1 MVCEQSGYR
10 LQSLVMPSNLID
22 FDEGGKK
29 LEGISELFDGWT
41 ALPLGAM
48 ETVEKEDRI
57 MNGKALWVALE
68 AKPGKEAEVEKFL
81 QAGQGLVE
89 AEPRTASWFA
99 IKMGPSSYGIF
110 DTFADDSGRDAHLN
124 GKVAQALK
132 EKAADLLAKSP
143 SIEKIDV
150 IASKLPK

>member
-1 MVCEQSGYR
+1 MLLSANES
-10 LQSLVMPSNLID
+10 S
-22 FDEGGKK
+22 KK
-29 LEGISELFDGWT
+29 DG
-41 ALPLGAM
+41 
-48 ETVEKEDRI
+48 I
-57 MNGKALWVALE
+57 MNGKALWVVLE

-89 AEPRTASWFA
+89 AEPKTVSWFA
-99 IKMGPSSYGIF
+99 IKIGSSRYGIF

-124 GKVAQALK
+124 GKVAQALM
-132 EKAADLLAKSP
+132 EKAGELLAKSP